1 VQIHGSS
8 TNLGVIMNRNG
19 LLNAIW
25 AKLDGMSDEELNE
38 LTEALYCVELES
50 NDDIRAIH

>member
-1 VQIHGSS
+1 
-8 TNLGVIMNRNG
+8 MNRNG

>member
-1 VQIHGSS
+1 
-8 TNLGVIMNRNG
+8 MNRDG

-25 AKLDGMSDEELNE
+25 AKLDGMSNDELNE
-38 LTEALYCVELES
+38 LAEALYYVELES